1 MASAQIESLRK
12 QVLEQ
17 SEELGKQRGAERALH
32 ERAQEVARLEAEEI
46 ARLEEELRKAN
57 QRAQKEH
64 VNAARAANLAENA
77 TRRLKEVEV

>member
-1 MASAQIESLRK
+1 MQIETLRK

-46 ARLEEELRKAN
+46 VRLEEELQKAN
-57 QRAQKEH
+57 RRAHAEH
-64 VNAARAANLAENA
+64 SHAARAANIAENA
-77 TRRLKEVEV
+77 TWRLKEVEVR